1 MDARA
6 NSKQPKRFSESGFT
20 LLEVLMVVAILAT
33 LAAISIPMYAG
44 YIESAKIAALIQNMK
59 TIEKTILLFEEYNGR
74 LPETL
79 NEVGITL
86 NDPWGNPLQYI
97 PIRGKPLTGKGKVS
111 PRKDKSL
118 HPLNSDYDL
127 WSMGPDGKT
136 ALPLTAKASH
146 DDILRAADGSFY
158 GIAED
163 Y

>member
-1 MDARA
+1 MHIKTKKISSQR
-6 NSKQPKRFSESGFT
+6 GFT
-20 LLEVLMVVAILAT
+20 LLELLMVVAIMAT
-33 LAAISIPMYAG
+33 LVAISMPMYSS
-44 YIESAKIAALIQNMK
+44 YIQNVKIQLLVQNLRTM
-59 TIEKTILLFEEYNGR
+59 EQTILLFEELNGR

-79 NEVGITL
+79 EEVGL
-86 NDPWGNPLQYI
+86 NILDPWGNPFQYI
-97 PIRGKPLTGKGKVS
+97 SIRGKPLTGKDKVK

-146 DDILRAADGSFY
+146 DDIIRAGDGTFI
-158 GIAED
+158 GTAEN